1 MEDLVKEFIEKAKM
15 PEPDGRC
22 NRVIFDFNQML
33 HSGKMKPIDC
43 YRWLEKKQKEEEDEF
58 EKEHGFHIDLS
69 LKYLYPEI
77 MGLDEKYTYEEW
89 LNSVKERRESF
100 KDWIHKKNQEIKENF
115 AKEFGEEKLKELEEL
130 VKNSMKIK

>member
-1 MEDLVKEFIEKAKM
+1 MKNKEDNY
-15 PEPDGRC
+15 

-43 YRWLEKKQKEEEDEF
+43 YRWLEKKKNEKEDEF
-58 EKEHGFHIDLS
+58 EKEHGFRMDFS
-69 LKYLYPEI
+69 FNYMYPEI

-89 LNSVKERRESF
+89 LNLVKERTESF
-100 KDWIHKKNQEIKENF
+100 KDWIHKKNQELKENF

-130 VKNSMKIK
+130 AKKFN